1 METGDRTMKSSLERE
16 DIENKGKVRVLEIA
30 ESQPATPEAPPA
42 RRKRSNA
49 TKYFAMLAGALV
61 ISSAVG
67 VGWWAFAGGREETED
82 SYVDGDITTISSRVA
97 GTVTAVSVS
106 DNQNVTVNE
115 PLVKLDPSDY
125 QARVDQLASALNV
138 AQKQTLANQSKI
150 GQSTDSAQGQAMQA
164 NAGIA
169 SSDANL
175 DHAKAALLAAQAQV
189 HQSASHVQQQQAQIA
204 FATNDFNRYKML
216 VQAGAVTKQQYDQS
230 LESLQVAEAQLK
242 QAQDALDQDN
252 RKVVEAQA
260 DVKDATAKQLT
271 SKGQYMNA
279 MAAEKQTAID
289 QHTYQSSLASTDQA
303 KFDLKQAQLQLDYT
317 NINAPVEGR
326 IGRRSVEVGQR
337 VEVGQALM
345 SIVQPNPWITAN
357 FKETQLNKM
366 KIGRQVEIR
375 IDAFPGKVFKGKVD
389 SFSPASGAKF
399 SVLPPDNATGNF
411 TKVVQ
416 RIPVKVVF
424 DKDSLGLYA
433 SRISPG
439 MSCETTV
446 ILR

>member
-1 METGDRTMKSSLERE
+1 MKTSTDREET
-16 DIENKGKVRVLEIA
+16 ENKRKVRVLEVA
-30 ESQPATPEAPPA
+30 DTPPTTPDAPPA
-42 RRKRSNA
+42 RSKRSNA
-49 TKYFAMLAGALV
+49 KKYFAMLGGALV
-61 ISSAVG
+61 LSGAIGA
-67 VGWWAFAGGREETED
+67 GWWALAGGRTDTED
-82 SYVDGDITTISSRVA
+82 AYVDGDITTISSRVA
-97 GTVTAVSVS
+97 GTVIAVPVH
-106 DNQNVTVNE
+106 DNQYVKVNQ

-125 QARVDQLASALNV
+125 QAKVDQLNAALDV

-150 GQSTDSAQGQAMQA
+150 GQSSDSAQGQAMQA
-164 NAGIA
+164 DAGIA
-169 SSDANL
+169 SSAANL
-175 DHAKAALLAAQAQV
+175 DHAKAALLAAQAQAR
-189 HQSASHVQQQQAQIA
+189 QSASHVQQQEAQIG

-230 LESLQVAEAQLK
+230 LESLQVAQAQLREAQE
-242 QAQDALDQDN
+242 ALNQDN
-252 RKVVEAQA
+252 RKVLEAEA

-271 SKGQYMNA
+271 SKGQYINA
-279 MAAEKQTAID
+279 LAAQKQTTID
-289 QHTYQSSLASTDQA
+289 QHTYQSSVASIDQA

-317 NINAPVEGR
+317 NINAPVEGT

-357 FKETQLNKM
+357 FKETQLSKM
-366 KIGRQVEIR
+366 KVGQPVEIR
-375 IDAFPGKVFKGKVD
+375 IDAFPGKVFTGKVD

-416 RIPVKVVF
+416 RIPVKIVF
-424 DKDSLGLYA
+424 DKDSVGAYA

-439 MSCETTV
+439 MSCVTTV